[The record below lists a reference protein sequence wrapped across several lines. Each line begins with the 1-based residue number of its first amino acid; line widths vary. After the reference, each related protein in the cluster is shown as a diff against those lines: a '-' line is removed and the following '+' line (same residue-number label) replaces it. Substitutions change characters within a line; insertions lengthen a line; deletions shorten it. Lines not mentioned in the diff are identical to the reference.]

1 MLRQA
6 TLKSGA
12 EAKDPIRW
20 RGKEVSRLEA
30 LTDGMFAIAITLLVV
45 SVEVPPSFDA
55 MKAKMGGFFA
65 FAFCFAMMVW
75 VWTAHNVF
83 FRRFGMDD
91 AWTFT
96 LNFALIFVVLFFV
109 YPLKFVANSFVAF
122 IYYQMGGPPAFTIK
136 AEQLPELF
144 AMYGIGFIAVF
155 SIFGLLYRHAYRFRN
170 VLELSPLEERAV
182 RIESARYF
190 GVASVGVLSVALAVL
205 TRNVLLSGFC
215 YWFIGVVEWWYGR
228 NSGRLVRE
236 KQSPTE

>member
-1 MLRQA
+1 MNLRQA
-6 TLKSGA
+6 TMKSGA

-55 MKAKMGGFFA
+55 LKAKMSGFFA
-65 FAFCFAMMVW
+65 FAFCFAIMVW

-91 AWTFT
+91 VWTFT

-109 YPLKFVANSFVAF
+109 YPLKFVANSLVSY
-122 IYYQMGGPPAFTIK
+122 IHYRMGGPPAFTIK

-155 SIFGLLYRHAYRFRN
+155 AIFGLLYRHAYAFRT
-170 VLELSPLEERAV
+170 VLELTPLEERAV
-182 RIESARYF
+182 RHESHRYF
-190 GVASVGVLSVALAVL
+190 GIAAVGLVSATLALTTGNIILAG
-205 TRNVLLSGFC
+205 SS
-215 YWFIGVVEWWYGR
+215 YWLIGVVEWLYGR
-228 NSGRLVRE
+228 NAKRLTAE
-236 KQSPTE
+236 K